1 MPGTPAVLLLR
12 DGHGLRRCR
21 SPELTWKE
29 GVRRQW
35 GQRRP
40 PLGRRPVTHP
50 WPPSALRR
58 LPCVRRAGQRVGRL
72 GVAACAQSPR
82 PGARG
87 TRSCQVCG
95 RGRRRPAGPTDVPSL
110 DREFAV
116 SLFWVAAA
124 VTVGGSGSA
133 GEAGAFGGRAFRGQP
148 HRDFRGLVVLMKP
161 VTKKPVAAQRRAGRP
176 PPAGLVH
183 LLRKGVAQLLAC
195 PRGHGVDRRPGHS
208 ASGCRAPPSQWG
220 SPGIPPLDRLGA
232 GEGKPACVVWACA
245 CAPPAAGLL
254 GGHPTAGVGVHARRV
269 KEVPG
274 ASWGCRQLEEFTSLH
289 SFKNKVFKK
298 PKVCG
303 VCKQIIDSH
312 GILCRAFRC
321 IRDRSGV
328 KTKCLPCQFRA

>member
-1 MPGTPAVLLLR
+1 M
-12 DGHGLRRCR
+12 
-21 SPELTWKE
+21 
-29 GVRRQW
+29 
-35 GQRRP
+35 
-40 PLGRRPVTHP
+40 
-50 WPPSALRR
+50 
-58 LPCVRRAGQRVGRL
+58 
-72 GVAACAQSPR
+72 
-82 PGARG
+82 
-87 TRSCQVCG
+87 CG

-195 PRGHGVDRRPGHS
+195 PRGHGMDRRPGHS

-232 GEGKPACVVWACA
+232 GEGKPAYVVWACA

-274 ASWGCRQLEEFTSLH
+274 ASWGCRQVRCTPRGLPVALRFALGAVGPTWQEPLEALPPTPAA
-289 SFKNKVFKK
+289 VFSVRT
-298 PKVCG
+298 PWCCPRLPGSGRWSSEDPSSVVLCRPCCAPG
-303 VCKQIIDSH
+303 AQS
-312 GILCRAFRC
+312 ILCGTGLTFFLGSRAA
-321 IRDRSGV
+321 RSQGWAAAAS
-328 KTKCLPCQFRA
+328 CGAGGLW